1 MAVTW
6 WAVGATT
13 SNMGSAVHKVGRRCS
28 LRLAASGLANR
39 PMAWTLC
46 TAIIDEGGGMV
57 GGYQNE
63 KGTHPIRQGG
73 KAFAPTRGEA
83 L

>member
-1 MAVTW
+1 VRPQATW
-6 WAVGATT
+6 EGV
-13 SNMGSAVHKVGRRCS
+13 VHKVRQSVG
-28 LRLAASGLANR
+28 LMLAASALAIG
-39 PMAWTLC
+39 PLVWTLC

-73 KAFAPTRGEA
+73 EASAPSRGHSSEMIDSFC
-83 L
+83 